1 MRPGGKVGGNL
12 ALLLIRLA
20 SSCLFLLHRCLHI
33 LSEFA
38 LSKSITEKRNS
49 GAIFNLTARLHSE
62 KANKVVS
69 RVEVLRAREA
79 LRCKEVLG
87 GSTSRT
93 KVGSSTLSKKQE
105 AVKCGKYLSEESKA
119 CH

>member
-1 MRPGGKVGGNL
+1 MRPGGEVGGHL

-20 SSCLFLLHRCLHI
+20 GSCLFLLHSCLHF
-33 LSEFA
+33 LSELA
-38 LSKSITEKRNS
+38 LSKSVAEKGNP
-49 GAIFNLTARLHSE
+49 GAVFNLTARLHSE

-93 KVGSSTLSKKQE
+93 KVGSSTFSKKQE